1 MAQELTFKI
10 AHDSRSK
17 YTIYYLDHDMNSF
30 FLNVKCMQ
38 GSYTDYEIVST
49 ITINVDIPDAKI
61 LDKIEKEAMKLFE
74 EAHNFSTHRNA
85 YKLIAIV
92 LLLLIRYKIVNF
104 KRLSKNRVI
113 KISYVVITRRKYK
126 QTYNIKPTSFRNL
139 IKKLDKF
146 FKENK
151 IYEKIQIS

>member
-10 AHDSRSK
+10 VHDSRSK
-17 YTIYYLDHDMNSF
+17 YTIYHLDHDMNSF

-49 ITINVDIPDAKI
+49 ITINIDIPDAKI
-61 LDKIEKEAMKLFE
+61 LDKIEKESMKLFE

-92 LLLLIRYKIVNF
+92 LLLLIKYKIVNF
-104 KRLSKNRVI
+104 KQLSKNRVV
-113 KISYVVITRRKYK
+113 KISYVVITRKKYK
-126 QTYNIKPTSFRNL
+126 QTYNIKPISFRNL

-151 IYEKIQIS
+151 IHEKME

>member
-17 YTIYYLDHDMNSF
+17 YTIYHLDHDANSF
-30 FLNVKCMQ
+30 FLNVRCLQ

-49 ITINVDIPDAKI
+49 ITINVNISNVET

-74 EAHNFSTHRNA
+74 EAHNFSTHRNV
-85 YKLIAIV
+85 YKLIAVV
-92 LLLLIRYKIVNF
+92 LLLLTRYKIVDY
-104 KRLSKNRVI
+104 RQLTRHDIV
-113 KISYVVITRRKYK
+113 KISYSVTTRRKYR
-126 QTYNIKPTSFRNL
+126 QTYSLKPRNFRNL

-151 IYEKIQIS
+151 IYEKIE

>member
-38 GSYTDYEIVST
+38 GLYTDYEIVST

-61 LDKIEKEAMKLFE
+61 LDKIEKESMKLFE
-74 EAHNFSTHRNA
+74 EAHNFSTHKNV
-85 YKLIAIV
+85 YKLIVIV
-92 LLLLIRYKIVNF
+92 LLLLIRYKIVNY
-104 KRLSKNRVI
+104 RQLTRRNVI
-113 KISYVVITRRKYK
+113 KISYSVITRRKYRQK
-126 QTYNIKPTSFRNL
+126 YSLKPRNFRNL

-151 IYEKIQIS
+151 IYEKME